1 MHGQIFENLSTI
13 VKERFNPNEEYL
25 GFDKEVNK
33 RKPLVSVCMATY
45 NHQKYIAEAIE
56 SVLMQETS
64 FDFELLIGEDESSDE
79 TRKIC
84 KKYAEENPDK
94 IRLFL
99 RDRSRSHLY
108 DENGKTIQIFNI
120 RWLRLSARGEFY
132 AVCEGDDYWCDKKK
146 LEKQILA
153 IREYP
158 DCAMCFHPAK
168 VKNMKTPEL
177 NAITAKHKDTPCL
190 FSVEE
195 VILGGGPFC
204 PTASLLFRKE
214 AFETFDRLT
223 ADFLLP
229 VGDVYTQICGALNGG
244 ALFLPD
250 IMSVYRS
257 GVEGSWTLRN
267 SEYTI
272 FVKHKLDLIKTN
284 REIDSRLNKRYHRAF
299 KQRERGEVHRLF
311 KHLYQHDMDVVKK
324 IQEVVR
330 IETEGILKYRCY
342 KAMFYSYL
350 YHKMGLKVVTPVL
363 RQLKL
368 RRTNKFF

>member
-1 MHGQIFENLSTI
+1 MQRRKFENLNTI
-13 VKERFNPNEEYL
+13 VKERYDPNDEYL
-25 GFDKEVNK
+25 GREKEVNL
-33 RKPLVSVCMATY
+33 RKPIVSVLMATY
-45 NHQKYIAEAIE
+45 NHDQYIAEAIE
-56 SVLMQETS
+56 SVLMQKTS
-64 FDFELLIGEDESSDE
+64 FDIELLIGEDESSDA
-79 TRKIC
+79 TRTIC
-84 KKYAEENPDK
+84 KTYAEEYPHI

-99 RDRSRSHLY
+99 WDRSRSHLH
-108 DENGKTIQIFNI
+108 DESGKSIQFFNM
-120 RWLRLSARGEFY
+120 RWLRMSARGEYF

-158 DCAMCFHPAK
+158 DCTMCFHPAK

-177 NAITAKHKDTPCL
+177 NTVTAKHKDTPCL
-190 FSVEE
+190 FPVEE

-204 PTASLLFRKE
+204 PSASLLFRKE

-223 ADFLLP
+223 ADLLLP

-284 REIDSRLNKRYHRAF
+284 REIDSRLNKKYHHAF
-299 KQRERGEVHRLF
+299 KQAEIRELNLVF
-311 KHLYQHDMDVVKK
+311 KHLYIYDKDV
-324 IQEVVR
+324 
-330 IETEGILKYRCY
+330 IETVKDLVKEQANGLLLLRCVR
-342 KAMFYSYL
+342 AMFYSL
-350 YHKMGLKVVTPVL
+350 LFHKLRLKTVTPIL
-363 RQLKL
+363 RKLKI
-368 RRTNKFF
+368 RRGNKF